1 MTQQTGTVIVER
13 SSHSGHIAEL
23 YSRLAW
29 MYDFFTDHE
38 PSHHR
43 AAVQMAKIEPTH
55 SILEVACGTGRA
67 TLEIAK
73 QLKEGQVF
81 RAIDLTAGMMSRA
94 KQRLKKQ
101 GLLDRVDFRI
111 ADARRLPFPDSSFN
125 VVYNAYMFDLI
136 DISEFS
142 VILSELRRVLKPGGK
157 LVLVN
162 MSKNRNTK
170 TLYEWLYEKS
180 LLNFA
185 SGSCRPV
192 LLQSFIEEAGFQAV
206 TRTYRKNYSWFFLNW
221 LTGTE
226 IVIGRKAV

>member
-1 MTQQTGTVIVER
+1 MAQQTDPIIVER
-13 SSHSGHIAEL
+13 SSHSGHISEL
-23 YSRLAW
+23 YSKLAW

-38 PSHHR
+38 PSHHQV
-43 AAVQMAKIEPTH
+43 AVQMAKIEQTD

-73 QLKEGQVF
+73 QRNEGRMF
-81 RAIDLTAGMMSRA
+81 HAIDLTEAMLSKA
-94 KQRLKKQ
+94 KQRLEKH
-101 GLLDRVDFRI
+101 GLLDRVDFRT
-111 ADARRLPFPDSSFN
+111 ADARRLPFPDATFDI
-125 VVYNAYMFDLI
+125 VYNAYMFDLI

-142 VILSELRRVLKPGGK
+142 VILSEFRRVLKPGGR

-162 MSKNRNTK
+162 MSKNKNTK

-192 LLQSFIEEAGFQAV
+192 LLKPFVEEAGFKGV
-206 TRTYRKNYSWFFLNW
+206 TRTYRNNYSWFFLNW

-226 IVIGRKAV
+226 VVIGEKEM

>member
-1 MTQQTGTVIVER
+1 MIQQTHTVIVER
-13 SSHSGHIAEL
+13 SSHSGRIPEL
-23 YSRLAW
+23 YNKLAG
-29 MYDFFTDHE
+29 MYDLFTDHE
-38 PSHHR
+38 PSHHK
-43 AAVQMAKIEPTH
+43 AAVQMAKMEQND

-67 TLEIAK
+67 TLEIAQ
-73 QLKEGQVF
+73 QLKPDQIF
-81 RAIDLTAGMMSRA
+81 RAVDLTKGMMSKA
-94 KQRLKKQ
+94 EQRLEKY
-101 GLLDRVDFRI
+101 GLLDQVDFRI
-111 ADARRLPFPDSSFN
+111 ADARRLPFPDSSFD

-142 VILSELRRVLKPGGK
+142 VVLSEFNRVLKPGGR

-162 MSKNRNTK
+162 MSKSKNAK

-192 LLQSFIEEAGFQAV
+192 LLKSFVEEAGFKTV
-206 TRTYRKNYSWFFLNW
+206 TRTYRRNYSWFFLNW

-226 IVIGRKAV
+226 IVIGIKEL

>member
-1 MTQQTGTVIVER
+1 MDQHIESEHAAKMLSIEEEGIKNIQEKFRCKITVLRRAFYED
-13 SSHSGHIAEL
+13 L
-23 YSRLAW
+23 YSQAP
-29 MYDFFTDHE
+29 YG
-38 PSHHR
+38 
-43 AAVQMAKIEPTH
+43 AA
-55 SILEVACGTGRA
+55 SACGR
-67 TLEIAK
+67 
-73 QLKEGQVF
+73 LKEGQVF
-81 RAIDLTAGMMSRA
+81 RAIDLTEGMMSRA

-111 ADARRLPFPDSSFN
+111 ADAGRLPFPDSSFN

-142 VILSELRRVLKPGGK
+142 VILSEFRRVLKRGGK

-226 IVIGRKAV
+226 IVIGKKAV

>member
-1 MTQQTGTVIVER
+1 MTQQTGIVIVER
-13 SSHSGHIAEL
+13 SSHSGRISEL
-23 YSRLAW
+23 YSKLAW

-43 AAVQMAKIEPTH
+43 AAVQMAEIKQTD
-55 SILEVACGTGRA
+55 SVLEVACGTGRA
-67 TLEIAK
+67 TVEIAK
-73 QLKEGQVF
+73 RISAGQLFHAV
-81 RAIDLTAGMMSRA
+81 DLTEAMMSRA
-94 KQRLKKQ
+94 KQRLVKHR
-101 GLLDRVDFRI
+101 LLDRVDFRI
-111 ADARRLPFPDSSFN
+111 ADARKLSFPDATFD

-142 VILSELRRVLKPGGK
+142 VILSEFRRVLKPGGR

-162 MSKNRNTK
+162 MSKNKNTK

-192 LLQSFIEEAGFQAV
+192 LLKSFLEEAGFNGV

-226 IVIGRKAV
+226 IVIGEKGM